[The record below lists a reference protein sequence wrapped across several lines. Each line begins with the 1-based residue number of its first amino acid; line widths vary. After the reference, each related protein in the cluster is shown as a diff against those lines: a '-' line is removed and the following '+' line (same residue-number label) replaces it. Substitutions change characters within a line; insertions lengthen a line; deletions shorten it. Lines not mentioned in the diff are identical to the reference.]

1 MESEELHH
9 QPAWPSLPNPFP
21 DLMNP
26 SEAAMYLR
34 LHETGHT
41 PESARRTLDYW
52 RSRGELKATKFA
64 RHVWYRREEL
74 DAFLRAKTEQ
84 N

>member
-1 MESEELHH
+1 MESEELHR

-74 DAFLRAKTEQ
+74 DAFLRTKTEHI
-84 N
+84 